1 MSYLLNMLSCVY
13 FEIMLY
19 RYTYAHYENSCK
31 LFIVCVYVK
40 INNNNKNKKLM

>member
-1 MSYLLNMLSCVY
+1 MSYLLNMLSCVH

-31 LFIVCVYVK
+31 LFHLLFV
-40 INNNNKNKKLM
+40 LMLK